1 MHLWIV
7 LKHPIISRLSMDFLF
22 ARHLHQFVAQALR

>member
-7 LKHPIISRLSMDFLF
+7 PKHPIISPLSMDFLF